1 MSRGT
6 YEKRFFISDA
16 EKRERECERAGC
28 DSNSAGS
35 QAEEEKLSF
44 SERFYKHILPE
55 YLAIGVPEE
64 RIMDGTPNDLKPF
77 SEAYSIKMKMEDERM
92 WMQGQYFLFAIMHG
106 MSRLS
111 KKGKNI
117 DYPDK
122 PILENQTEKPK
133 EENLTEDKKKR
144 EREKLLMSLQIM
156 QSNFDRI
163 HKKEE

>member
-1 MSRGT
+1 M
-6 YEKRFFISDA
+6 
-16 EKRERECERAGC
+16 
-28 DSNSAGS
+28 
-35 QAEEEKLSF
+35 
-44 SERFYKHILPE
+44 PE
-55 YLAIGVPEE
+55 YLAIGVLEE

>member
-1 MSRGT
+1 
-6 YEKRFFISDA
+6 
-16 EKRERECERAGC
+16 
-28 DSNSAGS
+28 
-35 QAEEEKLSF
+35 
-44 SERFYKHILPE
+44 
-55 YLAIGVPEE
+55 
-64 RIMDGTPNDLKPF
+64 
-77 SEAYSIKMKMEDERM
+77 M